1 MATSLT
7 SPRIHP
13 SGEQAELRRGDQ
25 CAVVTEVGGGL
36 RLYEVGGWS
45 VLDGFEADETCSAG
59 RGQLLLPWPNRIRDG
74 RYSFGGSWQQLALT
88 EPARGNAI
96 HGLVRWSS
104 WRLRQPDPHRVTA
117 SHRLYP
123 QPGYPFT
130 IDVQVDYELLESGL
144 RVQISATNVGT
155 TPSPYGAGQHPYL
168 TVGTPVVDAALLQIP
183 AETVVPSDARGLPTG
198 GPVPVAGDHDFRQR
212 RPIGDVHLDTC
223 YGDVARDPSGR
234 ADVLLSNPEDGRVIN
249 LWMDSSFQYVM
260 VFTGDTLEPARR
272 RRSIAIEPMT
282 CPPDAFNSAERLLV
296 LEPGQTVQSAWG
308 ITSTRSHA

>member
-1 MATSLT
+1 MATSVT
-7 SPRIHP
+7 SARIHP

-25 CAVVTEVGGGL
+25 RAVVTEVGGGL

-45 VLDGFEADETCSAG
+45 VLDGYRADESCSGG

-74 RYSFGGSWQQLALT
+74 RYSFGGIPQQLALT

-104 WRLRQPDPHRVTA
+104 WLLRQPDLRRVTA

-130 IDVQVDYELLESGL
+130 IDFQVDYELLEAGL
-144 RVQISATNVGT
+144 RVQISATNVGS
-155 TPSPYGAGQHPYL
+155 TPTPYGAGQHPYL
-168 TVGTPVVDAALLQIP
+168 TFGTPLIDAALLQLR
-183 AETVVPSDARGLPTG
+183 AETMVPSDARGLPIG
-198 GPVPVAGDHDFRQR
+198 GPAPVAGDHDFRQP
-212 RPIGDVHLDTC
+212 RPIGDVHLDSC

-234 ADVLLSNPEDGRVIN
+234 AHVLLSNPDDGRAID
-249 LWMDSSFQYVM
+249 LWMDGSFQYLM

-282 CPPDAFNSAERLLV
+282 CPPDAFNSEGGLLV
-296 LEPGQTVQSAWG
+296 LEPGQTTQSAWG
-308 ITSTRSHA
+308 ITSTLGHA